1 MTVTVAGSTEDG
13 PSGGLPYNSTVIAAL
28 ISALPIG
35 SVQYIYIIQNTPL
48 PSVFDMVKQ
57 LDSHVTLVGYSQL
70 MDLARQREAAKAAG
84 LV

>member
-1 MTVTVAGSTEDG
+1 
-13 PSGGLPYNSTVIAAL
+13 
-28 ISALPIG
+28 
-35 SVQYIYIIQNTPL
+35 VQYIYIIQNTPL